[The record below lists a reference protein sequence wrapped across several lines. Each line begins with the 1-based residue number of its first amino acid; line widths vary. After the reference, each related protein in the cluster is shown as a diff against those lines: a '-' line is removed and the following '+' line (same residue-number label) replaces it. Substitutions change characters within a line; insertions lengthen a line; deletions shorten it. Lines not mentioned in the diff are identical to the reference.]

1 MNRWIPNVA
10 LVVTILGLFSCSQA
24 LAGLSIGGR
33 AGFSG
38 YSEAETS
45 ESAPVFGAYVK
56 YTLPVLGFG
65 IRGEVDY
72 WSKTYGE
79 EPAEFKWSDISISA
93 TGLYPFSLP
102 GSPVVPY
109 VGAGVGLHMYKTE
122 LDFGIPGVEPLDGS
136 DTYFGVHGVGG
147 AELMV
152 NPMLSVFAE
161 GKYGVIFS
169 EGESTGVWAVI
180 GGVGYH
186 LGM

>member
-1 MNRWIPNVA
+1 MNRWISNVA
-10 LVVTILGLFSCSQA
+10 LAVTILVLFSCSQA
-24 LAGLSIGGR
+24 IAGLSMGAR

-38 YSEAETS
+38 YSAGETS

-56 YTLPVLGFG
+56 YTLPLLGFG
-65 IRGEVDY
+65 IRGGVDY

-79 EPAEFKWSDISISA
+79 DPAELKWSDITVSA

-109 VGAGVGLHMYKTE
+109 VGAGVGLHMFKTE
-122 LDFGIPGVEPLDGS
+122 FDFGIPGLEPEDAS
-136 DTYFGVHGVGG
+136 DTYFGIHGVGG
-147 AELMV
+147 AEFMV

-169 EGESTGVWAVI
+169 EGESTNVWAVV

-186 LGM
+186 LEM